1 MRIVRAGLERRPVL
15 VTMKENKSMTDIT
28 INAGN
33 LASGL
38 TAMQSAE
45 RTKQFSYQKALEREV
60 AAKWKRTAKAWL
72 LLAPSLVFLGIFTL
86 YPIIKSMISSFY
98 LDNLSVMKPV
108 FAGLS
113 NYKALLTDKVFWECF
128 WNNLLIAV
136 VTVPVSIGL
145 AVAMA
150 MFANQLK
157 RGKAIAR
164 LGFTYPTFIPLVAA
178 ANIWMF
184 IYTPIYGL
192 LGYINKDW
200 RFLSDSKTAI
210 WAVIVMLIWKQ
221 AGYIML
227 FYVAGLHGIS
237 RELYEA
243 AKIDGAGSFKVFT
256 SITWPMLKPTTIYVL
271 IITLTNAY
279 KMVDHLY
286 IMTKGGPGNATNV
299 LLFYIYQTGFDYWDT
314 GKASAM
320 TVILVALLLIVTSVC
335 FFVQDKKAYY
345 NN

>member
-1 MRIVRAGLERRPVL
+1 MQKKNIRNRIK
-15 VTMKENKSMTDIT
+15 KEIT
-28 INAGN
+28 N
-33 LASGL
+33 
-38 TAMQSAE
+38 
-45 RTKQFSYQKALEREV
+45 
-60 AAKWKRTAKAWL
+60 KWKRTLTGWL
-72 LLAPSLVFLGIFTL
+72 LLAPSLVFLCAFTI
-86 YPIIKSMISSFY
+86 YPIVKSIISSFY
-98 LDNLSVMKPV
+98 LDNLSVMQPV
-108 FAGLS
+108 FAGFS
-113 NYKALLTDKVFWECF
+113 NYIALFQDKVYWECF

-136 VTVPVSIGL
+136 ITVPLSIGL

-150 MFANQLK
+150 MFANSLK
-157 RGKAIAR
+157 WGKAAAR

-192 LGYINKDW
+192 LGYINPNW
-200 RFLSDSKTAI
+200 RFLADGKTAI
-210 WAVIVMLIWKQ
+210 WAVMVMLVWKQ

-237 RELYEA
+237 RELFEA
-243 AKIDGAGSFKVFT
+243 AKIDGANGWQIFT
-256 SITWPMLKPTTIYVL
+256 RVTWPMLKPTTIYVL

-320 TVILVALLLIVTSVC
+320 TVILVAVLLVVTSVC

>member
-1 MRIVRAGLERRPVL
+1 MAETMMPQVNLGAGTVL
-15 VTMKENKSMTDIT
+15 ADTLFPQETAGETLRKQELAKEKAYETALKKEIT
-28 INAGN
+28 N
-33 LASGL
+33 
-38 TAMQSAE
+38 
-45 RTKQFSYQKALEREV
+45 
-60 AAKWKRTAKAWL
+60 KWKRTLTGWL
-72 LLAPSLVFLGIFTL
+72 LLAPSLVFLCVFTI
-86 YPIIKSMISSFY
+86 YPIVKSIISSFY
-98 LDNLSVMKPV
+98 LDNLSVIQPV
-108 FAGLS
+108 FAGFS
-113 NYKALLTDKVFWECF
+113 NYIALFQDKVYWECF

-136 VTVPVSIGL
+136 VTVPLSIGL

-150 MFANQLK
+150 MFANSLK
-157 RGKAIAR
+157 WGKAAAR

-192 LGYINKDW
+192 LGYINPNW
-200 RFLSDSKTAI
+200 RFLADGKTAI
-210 WAVIVMLIWKQ
+210 WAVMVMLVWKQ

-237 RELYEA
+237 RELFEA
-243 AKIDGAGSFKVFT
+243 AKIDGANGWQIFT
-256 SITWPMLKPTTIYVL
+256 RVTWPMLKPTTIYVL

-320 TVILVALLLIVTSVC
+320 TVILVAVLLVVTSVC

>member
-1 MRIVRAGLERRPVL
+1 MMPQVNLGAGTVL
-15 VTMKENKSMTDIT
+15 ADALFPQETAGENLRKQELAKEKAYETALKKEIT
-28 INAGN
+28 N
-33 LASGL
+33 
-38 TAMQSAE
+38 
-45 RTKQFSYQKALEREV
+45 
-60 AAKWKRTAKAWL
+60 KWKRTLTGWL
-72 LLAPSLVFLGIFTL
+72 LLAPSLVFLCVFTI
-86 YPIIKSMISSFY
+86 YPIVKSIISSFY
-98 LDNLSVMKPV
+98 LDNLSVMQPV
-108 FAGLS
+108 FAGFS
-113 NYKALLTDKVFWECF
+113 NYVALFQDKVYWECF

-136 VTVPVSIGL
+136 VTVPLSIGL

-150 MFANQLK
+150 MFANSLK
-157 RGKAIAR
+157 WGKAAAR

-192 LGYINKDW
+192 LGYINPNW
-200 RFLSDSKTAI
+200 RFLADGKTAI
-210 WAVIVMLIWKQ
+210 WAVMVMLVWKQ

-237 RELYEA
+237 RELFEA
-243 AKIDGAGSFKVFT
+243 AKIDGASGWQIFT
-256 SITWPMLKPTTIYVL
+256 RVTWPMLKPTTIYVL

-320 TVILVALLLIVTSVC
+320 TVILVAVLLVVTSVC

-345 NN
+345 

>member
-1 MRIVRAGLERRPVL
+1 MNMAETMMPQVNLGAGTVL
-15 VTMKENKSMTDIT
+15 ADTLFPQETAGETLRKQELAKEKAYETALKKEIT
-28 INAGN
+28 N
-33 LASGL
+33 
-38 TAMQSAE
+38 
-45 RTKQFSYQKALEREV
+45 
-60 AAKWKRTAKAWL
+60 KWKRTLTGWL
-72 LLAPSLVFLGIFTL
+72 LLAPSLVFLCVFTI
-86 YPIIKSMISSFY
+86 YPIVKSIISSFY
-98 LDNLSVMKPV
+98 LDNLSVMLPV
-108 FAGLS
+108 FAGFS
-113 NYKALLTDKVFWECF
+113 NYIALFQDKVYWECF

-136 VTVPVSIGL
+136 VTVPLSIGL

-150 MFANQLK
+150 MFANSLK
-157 RGKAIAR
+157 WGKAAAR

-192 LGYINKDW
+192 LGYINPNW
-200 RFLSDSKTAI
+200 RFLADGKTAI
-210 WAVIVMLIWKQ
+210 WAVMVMLVWKQ

-237 RELYEA
+237 RELFEA
-243 AKIDGAGSFKVFT
+243 AKIDGANGWQIFT
-256 SITWPMLKPTTIYVL
+256 RVTWPMLKPTTIYVL

-320 TVILVALLLIVTSVC
+320 TVILVAVLLVVTSVC

>member
-1 MRIVRAGLERRPVL
+1 MAETMMPQVNLGAGTVL
-15 VTMKENKSMTDIT
+15 ADTLFPQETAGETLRKQELAKEKTYETALKKEIT
-28 INAGN
+28 N
-33 LASGL
+33 
-38 TAMQSAE
+38 
-45 RTKQFSYQKALEREV
+45 
-60 AAKWKRTAKAWL
+60 KWKRTLTGWL
-72 LLAPSLVFLGIFTL
+72 LLAPSLVFLCVFTI
-86 YPIIKSMISSFY
+86 YPIVKSIISSFY
-98 LDNLSVMKPV
+98 LDNLSVMQPV
-108 FAGLS
+108 FAGFS
-113 NYKALLTDKVFWECF
+113 NYIALFQDKVYWECF

-136 VTVPVSIGL
+136 VTVPLSIGL

-150 MFANQLK
+150 MFANSLK
-157 RGKAIAR
+157 WGKAAAR

-178 ANIWMF
+178 ANIGVF

-192 LGYINKDW
+192 LGYINPNW
-200 RFLSDSKTAI
+200 RFLADGKTAI
-210 WAVIVMLIWKQ
+210 WAVMVMLVWKQ

-237 RELYEA
+237 RELFEA
-243 AKIDGAGSFKVFT
+243 AKIDGANGWQIFT
-256 SITWPMLKPTTIYVL
+256 RVTWPMLKPTTIYVL

-320 TVILVALLLIVTSVC
+320 TVILVAVLLVVTSVC

>member
-1 MRIVRAGLERRPVL
+1 MNMAETMMPQVNMGAGTVL
-15 VTMKENKSMTDIT
+15 ADTLFPQETAGETLRKQELAKEKTYETALKKEIT
-28 INAGN
+28 N
-33 LASGL
+33 
-38 TAMQSAE
+38 
-45 RTKQFSYQKALEREV
+45 
-60 AAKWKRTAKAWL
+60 KWKRTLTGRL
-72 LLAPSLVFLGIFTL
+72 LLAPSLVFLCVFTI
-86 YPIIKSMISSFY
+86 YPIVKSIISSFY
-98 LDNLSVMKPV
+98 LDNLSVMQPV
-108 FAGLS
+108 FAGFS
-113 NYKALLTDKVFWECF
+113 NYIALFQDKVYWECF

-136 VTVPVSIGL
+136 VTVPLSIGL

-150 MFANQLK
+150 MFANSLK
-157 RGKAIAR
+157 WGKAAAR

-192 LGYINKDW
+192 LGYINPNW
-200 RFLSDSKTAI
+200 RFLADGKTAI
-210 WAVIVMLIWKQ
+210 WAVMVMLVWKQ

-237 RELYEA
+237 RELFEA
-243 AKIDGAGSFKVFT
+243 AKIDGANGWQIFT
-256 SITWPMLKPTTIYVL
+256 RVTWPMLKPTTIYVL

-320 TVILVALLLIVTSVC
+320 TVILVAVLLVVTSVC

>member
-1 MRIVRAGLERRPVL
+1 MAETMMPQVNLGAGTVL
-15 VTMKENKSMTDIT
+15 ADTLFPQETAGETLRKQELAKEKAYETALKKEIT
-28 INAGN
+28 N
-33 LASGL
+33 
-38 TAMQSAE
+38 
-45 RTKQFSYQKALEREV
+45 
-60 AAKWKRTAKAWL
+60 KWKRTLTGWL
-72 LLAPSLVFLGIFTL
+72 LLAPSLVFLCVFTI
-86 YPIIKSMISSFY
+86 YPIVKSIISSFY
-98 LDNLSVMKPV
+98 LDNLSVMQPV
-108 FAGLS
+108 FAGFS
-113 NYKALLTDKVFWECF
+113 NYIALFQDKVYWECF

-136 VTVPVSIGL
+136 VTVPLSIGL
-145 AVAMA
+145 AVTMA
-150 MFANQLK
+150 MFANSLK
-157 RGKAIAR
+157 WGKAAAR

-184 IYTPIYGL
+184 IYTPIYGV
-192 LGYINKDW
+192 LGYINPNW
-200 RFLSDSKTAI
+200 RFLADGKTAI
-210 WAVIVMLIWKQ
+210 WAVMVMLVWKQ

-237 RELYEA
+237 RELFEA
-243 AKIDGAGSFKVFT
+243 AKIDGANGWQIFT
-256 SITWPMLKPTTIYVL
+256 RVTWPMLKPTTIYVL

-320 TVILVALLLIVTSVC
+320 TVILVAVLLVVTSVC

>member
-1 MRIVRAGLERRPVL
+1 MAETMMPQVNLGAGTVL
-15 VTMKENKSMTDIT
+15 AEALFPQETAGETLRKQELAKEKAYETALKKEIT
-28 INAGN
+28 N
-33 LASGL
+33 
-38 TAMQSAE
+38 
-45 RTKQFSYQKALEREV
+45 
-60 AAKWKRTAKAWL
+60 KWKRTLTGWL
-72 LLAPSLVFLGIFTL
+72 LLAPSLVFLCVFTI
-86 YPIIKSMISSFY
+86 YPIVKSIISSFY
-98 LDNLSVMKPV
+98 LDNLSVMQPV
-108 FAGLS
+108 FAGFS
-113 NYKALLTDKVFWECF
+113 NYIALFQDKVYWECF

-136 VTVPVSIGL
+136 VTVPISIGL

-150 MFANQLK
+150 MFANSLK
-157 RGKAIAR
+157 WGKAVAR

-192 LGYINKDW
+192 LGYINPNW
-200 RFLSDSKTAI
+200 RFLADGKTAI
-210 WAVIVMLIWKQ
+210 WAVMVMLIWKQ

-237 RELYEA
+237 RELFEA
-243 AKIDGAGSFKVFT
+243 AKIDGANGLQIFT
-256 SITWPMLKPTTIYVL
+256 RVTWPMLKPTTIYVL

-320 TVILVALLLIVTSVC
+320 TVILVAVLLIVTSIC

>member
-1 MRIVRAGLERRPVL
+1 MNMAETMMPQVNLGAGTVL
-15 VTMKENKSMTDIT
+15 ADTLFPQETAGETLRKQELAKEKTYETALKKEIT
-28 INAGN
+28 N
-33 LASGL
+33 
-38 TAMQSAE
+38 
-45 RTKQFSYQKALEREV
+45 
-60 AAKWKRTAKAWL
+60 KWKRTLTGWL
-72 LLAPSLVFLGIFTL
+72 LLAPSLVFLCVFTI
-86 YPIIKSMISSFY
+86 YPIVKSIISSFY
-98 LDNLSVMKPV
+98 LDNLSVMQPV
-108 FAGLS
+108 FAGFS
-113 NYKALLTDKVFWECF
+113 NYIALFQDKVYWECF

-136 VTVPVSIGL
+136 VTVPLSIGL

-150 MFANQLK
+150 MFANSLK
-157 RGKAIAR
+157 WGKAAAR
-164 LGFTYPTFIPLVAA
+164 LGFTYPTFIPLV

-192 LGYINKDW
+192 LGYINPNW
-200 RFLSDSKTAI
+200 RFLADGKTAI
-210 WAVIVMLIWKQ
+210 WAVMVMLVWKQ

-237 RELYEA
+237 RELFEA
-243 AKIDGAGSFKVFT
+243 AKIDGANGWQIFT
-256 SITWPMLKPTTIYVL
+256 RVTWPMLKPTTIYVL

-320 TVILVALLLIVTSVC
+320 TVILVAVLLVVTSVC

>member
-1 MRIVRAGLERRPVL
+1 MAETMMPQVNLGAGTVL
-15 VTMKENKSMTDIT
+15 ADTLFPQETAGETLRKQELAKEKASETALKKEIT
-28 INAGN
+28 N
-33 LASGL
+33 
-38 TAMQSAE
+38 
-45 RTKQFSYQKALEREV
+45 
-60 AAKWKRTAKAWL
+60 KWKRTLTGWL
-72 LLAPSLVFLGIFTL
+72 LLAPSLVFLCVFTI
-86 YPIIKSMISSFY
+86 YPIVKSIISSFY
-98 LDNLSVMKPV
+98 LDNLSVMQPV
-108 FAGLS
+108 FAGFS
-113 NYKALLTDKVFWECF
+113 NYIALFQDKVYWECF

-136 VTVPVSIGL
+136 VTVPLSIGL

-150 MFANQLK
+150 MFANSLK
-157 RGKAIAR
+157 WGKAAAR

-192 LGYINKDW
+192 LGYINPNW
-200 RFLSDSKTAI
+200 RFLADGKTAI
-210 WAVIVMLIWKQ
+210 WAVMVMLVWKQ

-237 RELYEA
+237 RELFEA
-243 AKIDGAGSFKVFT
+243 AKIDGANGWQIFT
-256 SITWPMLKPTTIYVL
+256 RVTWPMLKPTTIYVL

-320 TVILVALLLIVTSVC
+320 TVILVAVLLVVTSVC

>member
-1 MRIVRAGLERRPVL
+1 MAE
-15 VTMKENKSMTDIT
+15 TMMPEVKFGAENPLFSLKTTNRKTIT
-28 INAGN
+28 
-33 LASGL
+33 
-38 TAMQSAE
+38 E
-45 RTKQFSYQKALEREV
+45 YDKALKIEISN
-60 AAKWKRTAKAWL
+60 KWKRTRTAWL
-72 LLAPSLVFLGIFTL
+72 LLAPSLVFLTIFTI
-86 YPIIKSMISSFY
+86 YPIIKSIINSFY
-98 LDNLSVMKPV
+98 LDNLSVMQPV

-113 NYKALLTDKVFWECF
+113 NYKALFQDSVYWECF
-128 WNNLLIAV
+128 WNNLLI
-136 VTVPVSIGL
+136 
-145 AVAMA
+145 
-150 MFANQLK
+150 
-157 RGKAIAR
+157 AIAR

-192 LGYINKDW
+192 LGYINPNW
-200 RFLSDSKTAI
+200 RFLADGKTAI
-210 WAVIVMLIWKQ
+210 WAIMVMLIWKQ

-237 RELYEA
+237 RELFEA
-243 AKIDGAGSFKVFT
+243 AKIDGANGLQIFRRV
-256 SITWPMLKPTTIYVL
+256 TWPMLKPTTIYVL

-320 TVILVALLLIVTSVC
+320 TVILVALLLVVTSVC

-345 NN
+345 ND

>member
-1 MRIVRAGLERRPVL
+1 
-15 VTMKENKSMTDIT
+15 
-28 INAGN
+28 
-33 LASGL
+33 
-38 TAMQSAE
+38 MQ
-45 RTKQFSYQKALEREV
+45 
-60 AAKWKRTAKAWL
+60 
-72 LLAPSLVFLGIFTL
+72 
-86 YPIIKSMISSFY
+86 
-98 LDNLSVMKPV
+98 PV
-108 FAGLS
+108 FAGFS
-113 NYKALLTDKVFWECF
+113 NYIALFQDKVYWECF

-136 VTVPVSIGL
+136 VTVPLSIGL

-150 MFANQLK
+150 MFANSLK
-157 RGKAIAR
+157 WGKAAAR

-192 LGYINKDW
+192 LGYINPNW
-200 RFLSDSKTAI
+200 RFLADGKTAI
-210 WAVIVMLIWKQ
+210 WAVMVMLVWKQ

-237 RELYEA
+237 RELFEA
-243 AKIDGAGSFKVFT
+243 AKIDGANGWQIFT
-256 SITWPMLKPTTIYVL
+256 RVTWPMLKPTTIYVL

-320 TVILVALLLIVTSVC
+320 TVILVAVLLVVTSVC

>member
-1 MRIVRAGLERRPVL
+1 MMPQVNLGAGTVL
-15 VTMKENKSMTDIT
+15 ADTLFPQETAGETLRKQELAKEKAYETALKKEIT
-28 INAGN
+28 N
-33 LASGL
+33 
-38 TAMQSAE
+38 
-45 RTKQFSYQKALEREV
+45 
-60 AAKWKRTAKAWL
+60 KWKRTLTGWV
-72 LLAPSLVFLGIFTL
+72 LLAPSLVFLCVFTI
-86 YPIIKSMISSFY
+86 YPIVKSIISSFY
-98 LDNLSVMKPV
+98 LDNLSVMQPV
-108 FAGLS
+108 FAGFS
-113 NYKALLTDKVFWECF
+113 NYIALFQDKVYWECF

-136 VTVPVSIGL
+136 VTVPLSIGL

-150 MFANQLK
+150 MFANSLK
-157 RGKAIAR
+157 WGKAAAR

-192 LGYINKDW
+192 LGYINPNW
-200 RFLSDSKTAI
+200 RFLADGKTAI
-210 WAVIVMLIWKQ
+210 WAVMVMLVWKQ

-237 RELYEA
+237 RELFEA
-243 AKIDGAGSFKVFT
+243 AKIDGANGWQIFT
-256 SITWPMLKPTTIYVL
+256 RVTWPMLKPTTIYVL

-320 TVILVALLLIVTSVC
+320 TVILVAVLLMVTSVC

>member
-1 MRIVRAGLERRPVL
+1 MAETMMPQVNLGAGTVL
-15 VTMKENKSMTDIT
+15 ADTLFPQETAGETLRKQELAKEK
-28 INAGN
+28 AYE
-33 LASGL
+33 
-38 TAMQSAE
+38 TALKKE
-45 RTKQFSYQKALEREV
+45 TTN
-60 AAKWKRTAKAWL
+60 KWKRTLTGWL
-72 LLAPSLVFLGIFTL
+72 LLAPSLVFLCVFTI
-86 YPIIKSMISSFY
+86 YPIVKSIISSFY
-98 LDNLSVMKPV
+98 LDNLSVMQPV
-108 FAGLS
+108 FAGFS
-113 NYKALLTDKVFWECF
+113 NYIALFQDKVYWECF

-136 VTVPVSIGL
+136 VTVPLSIGL

-150 MFANQLK
+150 MFANSLK
-157 RGKAIAR
+157 WGKAAAR

-192 LGYINKDW
+192 LGYINPNW
-200 RFLSDSKTAI
+200 RFLADGKTAI
-210 WAVIVMLIWKQ
+210 WAVMVMLVWKQ

-237 RELYEA
+237 RELFEA
-243 AKIDGAGSFKVFT
+243 AKIDGANGWQIFT
-256 SITWPMLKPTTIYVL
+256 RVTWPMLKPTTIYVL

-320 TVILVALLLIVTSVC
+320 TVILVAVLLVVTSVC

>member
-1 MRIVRAGLERRPVL
+1 MNMAETMMPQVNLGAGTVL
-15 VTMKENKSMTDIT
+15 ADTLFPQETAGETLRKQELAKKKAYETALKKEIT
-28 INAGN
+28 N
-33 LASGL
+33 
-38 TAMQSAE
+38 
-45 RTKQFSYQKALEREV
+45 
-60 AAKWKRTAKAWL
+60 KWKRTLTGWL
-72 LLAPSLVFLGIFTL
+72 LLAPSLVFLCVFTI
-86 YPIIKSMISSFY
+86 YPIVKSIISSFY
-98 LDNLSVMKPV
+98 LDNLSVMQPV
-108 FAGLS
+108 FAGFS
-113 NYKALLTDKVFWECF
+113 NYIALFQDKVYWECF
-128 WNNLLIAV
+128 CNNLLIAV
-136 VTVPVSIGL
+136 VTVPLSIGL

-150 MFANQLK
+150 MFANSLK
-157 RGKAIAR
+157 WGKAAAR

-192 LGYINKDW
+192 LGYINPNW
-200 RFLSDSKTAI
+200 RFLADGKTAI
-210 WAVIVMLIWKQ
+210 WAVMVMLVWKQ

-237 RELYEA
+237 RELFEA
-243 AKIDGAGSFKVFT
+243 AKIDGANGWQIFT
-256 SITWPMLKPTTIYVL
+256 RVTWPMLKPTTIYVL

-320 TVILVALLLIVTSVC
+320 TVILVAVLLVVTSVC